1 MKKNEKTGFTL
12 VELLVVISIIA
23 ILLSI
28 LIPSMQKARA
38 TAKRVICGNQ
48 LKQVGAGMIMYADA
62 YNNLMPADYAFDGSK
77 KEKEDHPYALY
88 RNDKAPWNVLN
99 PLTGRV
105 VPLRLAYLF
114 ERKYIADPRVFYC
127 PGTPTLQY
135 RYESYNDPSP
145 WGTLP
150 QKFNDLPDE
159 KGNTRN
165 QWVRSGYTYYPT
177 DPTSEKNSNWLI
189 SISPLIYA
197 PKEATERFDHLDA
210 TMPYMTDSIH
220 SRGGLSHK
228 SKIDKATNKVT
239 NAGINA
245 LFKDGHVVFA
255 NDSAIFS
262 DNIWDAWDPVASGS
276 GDDVSRTI
284 GPSDYPL
291 FYYKIYRMIQP

>member
-28 LIPSMQKARA
+28 LIPSMQKARG
-38 TAKRVICGNQ
+38 TAKRVICANQ

-62 YNNLMPADYAFDGSK
+62 YNNLMPADYAYNADGSK
-77 KEKEDHPYALY
+77 EKENHPYALY
-88 RNDKAPWNVLN
+88 RNDKEPWNVLN

-114 ERKYIADPRVFYC
+114 ERKYIADPKVFYC
-127 PGTPTLQY
+127 PGTPTRQY

-145 WGTLP
+145 WGTLD
-150 QKFNDLPDE
+150 QKFN
-159 KGNTRN
+159 TREGIN

-177 DPTSEKNSNWLI
+177 DPTSETNSNWQI
-189 SISPLIYA
+189 SMSPRIYA

-262 DNIWDAWDPVASGS
+262 DNIWAAWDPVDSRP
-276 GDDVSRTI
+276 GDDPTATI
-284 GPSDYPL
+284 GASDYPK
-291 FYYKIYRMIQP
+291 FYYKIFRKIQP

>member
-1 MKKNEKTGFTL
+1 
-12 VELLVVISIIA
+12 
-23 ILLSI
+23 
-28 LIPSMQKARA
+28 
-38 TAKRVICGNQ
+38 
-48 LKQVGAGMIMYADA
+48 
-62 YNNLMPADYAFDGSK
+62 MPADYVYNADGSK
-77 KEKEDHPYALY
+77 KKENHPYALY
-88 RNDKAPWNVLN
+88 RNDPPWDVLN

-114 ERKYIADPRVFYC
+114 ERKYIADPKVFYC
-127 PGTPTLQY
+127 PGTPTPQY

-145 WGTLP
+145 WGSLP

-159 KGNTRN
+159 KGNSRN

-177 DPTSEKNSNWLI
+177 DPTSDKNSAWLI
-189 SISPLIYA
+189 SMSPRIYA

>member
-1 MKKNEKTGFTL
+1 VKKNEKTGFTL

-28 LIPSMQKARA
+28 LIPSMQKARG

-48 LKQVGAGMIMYADA
+48 LKQVGAAMIMYADA
-62 YNNLMPADYAFDGSK
+62 YNNLMPADYAYKTNGD
-77 KEKEDHPYALY
+77 KEKEDHPYTLY
-88 RNDKAPWNVLN
+88 RNDKEPWNVLN

-114 ERKYIADPRVFYC
+114 ERKYIADPKVFYC
-127 PGTPTLQY
+127 PGTPTRQY

-145 WGTLP
+145 WGTLD
-150 QKFNDLPDE
+150 QKFN
-159 KGNTRN
+159 TREGIN

-177 DPTSEKNSNWLI
+177 DPTSDKNSAWLI
-189 SISPLIYA
+189 SMSPRIYA

-262 DNIWDAWDPVASGS
+262 DSIWEQWDPPTSRP
-276 GDDVSRTI
+276 GDDPTATI
-284 GPSDYPL
+284 GSSDYPK
-291 FYYKIYRMIQP
+291 FYYTIFRMIQP